1 MTYHN
6 LGVTTMDQAL
16 PGSVNPPLNRSHG
29 RNRGM
34 VPTNIANETE
44 VATTSDARL
53 KELLGVDPKLYE
65 SVYGNP
71 NAMWLEAMGLDL
83 GSSGTGVKA
92 SDTLA
97 RDKFNYDKTQDAAT
111 QAAALEALQF
121 GRARDARIAGKYSD
135 YYDGGQGQYNQG
147 FNNLLGMI
155 TAQGAFSN
163 QGVKDAYGRAMT
175 GIDEGYGAAQGVGD
189 EGYRAL
195 NAYLGANP
203 NNPYANMRAQVGSPS
218 DAMSQYLGAY
228 GVSDMPVQGQ
238 IQADQLQAQ
247 QGAGNFQNLI
257 DVLSGV
263 AQQGAGS
270 RAAESQMAQN
280 FFNTTLGQDRFS
292 YRSQAENAQAQAL
305 AALQQRM
312 FDSQFGVES
321 DRNDFANQLVQKV
334 IETDGDINNY
344 DGIPDPTLKVT
355 DPVVTAPTQTRAQ
368 KVAAAPTTYASF
380 KEAAKVLSP
389 KAVAKYTADGSGLSA
404 KEVSSL
410 KKEFPALAK
419 VFETAKKPK
428 NKK

>member
-1 MTYHN
+1 
-6 LGVTTMDQAL
+6 MDQAL
-16 PGSVNPPLNRSHG
+16 PGSVKPPLNLSHG

-71 NAMWLEAMGLDL
+71 NAMWLEAMGLGL

-147 FNNLLGMI
+147 FNNLSGMI

-189 EGYRAL
+189 DGFRAL

-203 NNPYANMRAQVGSPS
+203 NNPYANMRAQVGSP
-218 DAMSQYLGAY
+218 
-228 GVSDMPVQGQ
+228 
-238 IQADQLQAQ
+238 
-247 QGAGNFQNLI
+247 
-257 DVLSGV
+257 
-263 AQQGAGS
+263 
-270 RAAESQMAQN
+270 
-280 FFNTTLGQDRFS
+280 
-292 YRSQAENAQAQAL
+292 
-305 AALQQRM
+305 
-312 FDSQFGVES
+312 
-321 DRNDFANQLVQKV
+321 
-334 IETDGDINNY
+334 
-344 DGIPDPTLKVT
+344 
-355 DPVVTAPTQTRAQ
+355 
-368 KVAAAPTTYASF
+368 
-380 KEAAKVLSP
+380 
-389 KAVAKYTADGSGLSA
+389 
-404 KEVSSL
+404 
-410 KKEFPALAK
+410 
-419 VFETAKKPK
+419 
-428 NKK
+428 